1 MLRPEADMT
10 DTASRLAQ
18 WAVRLA
24 PSQDEIELAGRA
36 LTDTLAVTIAGLAE
50 PVAAVVGDAP
60 GAQRWATVAHVLD
73 YDDLHIPSTSHI
85 SVICVPATLA
95 AGGSATAY
103 LGGAGVMA
111 RLGVLLGW
119 PHYSAGW
126 HATCTAG
133 ALGAAVCAGL
143 SLGLDAGGLG
153 RAMALAVPGA
163 GGVQRAFGTMAKSLQ
178 AGFAAQAGVRA
189 ARLARAGA
197 TADTSAVDQWLAL
210 LRGGAPGPA
219 VIDTVLAEPAAIPG
233 SLAIKPFPCCY
244 ALQRPICALAGL
256 GPLEEAEITG
266 VEVRT
271 PAAALQPL
279 IHHRPV
285 TGLEGKFC
293 LVYGVAA
300 ALLDARTGFASFT
313 DAAVARPAAQRLLRR
328 VSVCAT
334 VPGQGGGPGSGAG
347 GTGLLTGSF
356 EADIVMRNGFSRR
369 VSLAEP
375 LGSPARP
382 LTAAA
387 LAAKVADC
395 CGNRADDV
403 LAADWD
409 TAAPLLRGSFTDLPG

>member
-1 MLRPEADMT
+1 MT

-60 GAQRWATVAHVLD
+60 EAQRWATVAHVLD

-143 SLGLDAGGLG
+143 SLGLDPGGLG

-163 GGVQRAFGTMAKSLQ
+163 GECSARSAPWPSRCRPASPRRPGSARPGWPGPVPPRTPRPWTSGWPCCA
-178 AGFAAQAGVRA
+178 AGRPAA
-189 ARLARAGA
+189 
-197 TADTSAVDQWLAL
+197 
-210 LRGGAPGPA
+210 GPA

-233 SLAIKPFPCCY
+233 GLAIKPFPCCY

-285 TGLEGKFC
+285 TGLEGKFS
-293 LVYGVAA
+293 LEYGVAA

-328 VSVCAT
+328 VSICRRGARPGRRAGIRRRTAPACWPAEFRGGCLVCE
-334 VPGQGGGPGSGAG
+334 
-347 GTGLLTGSF
+347 TGS
-356 EADIVMRNGFSRR
+356 RTGSRWQSR
-369 VSLAEP
+369 SAL
-375 LGSPARP
+375 RP
-382 LTAAA
+382 
-387 LAAKVADC
+387 
-395 CGNRADDV
+395 GR
-403 LAADWD
+403 
-409 TAAPLLRGSFTDLPG
+409 